1 MTSRIK
7 QLQEAKKKAEVCYN
21 LGIQF
26 YEKKDYDQALTYYEM
41 SIEQNPKHVGSLN
54 NMGAIHK
61 HRGGTTVINSHTV
74 RQHWQSNRVLL

>member
-26 YEKKDYDQALTYYEM
+26 YEKKNFDQALHYYEM
-41 SIEQNPKHVGSLN
+41 ALEQNPKHVGSLN
-54 NMGAIHK
+54 NMGAIYKHK
-61 HRGGTTVINSHTV
+61 GV
-74 RQHWQSNRVLL
+74 RHSKHCCSTLRTQ